1 MKTREEMIPIVK
13 ENDKKLDQGIIDKF
27 CEFTHM
33 STREFWVI
41 MDKWYNHELFEQDK
55 DGIWHEKF
63 EVGEGKSKREAEQAA
78 AKFAYD
84 ELSARTS

>member
-1 MKTREEMIPIVK
+1 MDAKTA
-13 ENDKKLDQGIIDKF
+13 LQ
-27 CEFTHM
+27 
-33 STREFWVI
+33 
-41 MDKWYNHELFEQDK
+41 ELVAAKGLGAPEYEVAESGPDHNKSFEAVVVVSN
-55 DGIWHEKF
+55 EKF